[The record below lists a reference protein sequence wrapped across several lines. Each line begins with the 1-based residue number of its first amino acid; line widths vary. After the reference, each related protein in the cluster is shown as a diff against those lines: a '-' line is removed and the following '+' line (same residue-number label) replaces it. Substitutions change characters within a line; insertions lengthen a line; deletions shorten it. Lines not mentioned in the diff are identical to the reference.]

1 MADNRERT
9 FYFDLLRLIAI
20 LGVIIIHESAECWY
34 DLDVNSTAWA
44 VTNVYHSLGRWAVPV
59 FVMISGALFLDPLRR
74 VDTKKLYSGN
84 ILRIVTAFV
93 FWTVFYAAVRLRGSG
108 SSLMDYIRTAVYGHY
123 HMWFLY
129 MIVGLYIVV
138 PILRCVTRSEKAT
151 EYYLAVALVFTF
163 IIPWLMKLPVLSGYQ
178 GAYEKMSFFL
188 TLGYTGYFVAGY
200 YLSVKELN
208 KKQRAVLYIL
218 GIVGQI
224 AGIVLTWSDSVR
236 LGHASDTYNDY
247 LTLAVLAQSVAV
259 FVLGKYALSRIRL
272 SERGEKL
279 VLALSRDCFGV
290 YLVHP
295 FFITEASKYLVG
307 DLLLRS
313 PLLWIPVTSLGVAVV
328 SLAVSALLNR
338 IPLMKDYFV

>member
-44 VTNVYHSLGRWAVPV
+44 VTNVYHSQGRWAVPV

-74 VDTKKLYSGN
+74 VDTKKLYSKN
-84 ILRIVTAFV
+84 ILRMVTAFL
-93 FWTVFYAAVRLRGSG
+93 FWSLLYAAFSSREDFSVKAFAVRFIG
-108 SSLMDYIRTAVYGHY
+108 GHY
-123 HMWFLY
+123 HLWFLY

-163 IIPWLMKLPVLSGYQ
+163 IIPRLMKLPVLSGYQ

-236 LGHASDTYNDY
+236 LGHASDTYNGY

-338 IPLMKDYFV
+338 IPLVKKYIV